1 MLIFQLVDFFFP
13 ALYPDDMER
22 NVTSRAIVLH
32 SRKQSQMNR
41 RLTLLTVD
49 FGLIEAISYGS
60 AKSMRAPK
68 ANVFTN
74 ATVYLYYNPV
84 RDHYTLKDVAVI
96 ESNEH
101 LRSDITL
108 TYRGLFMAELIMK
121 THGGESALEYEL
133 LGQGLT
139 LLKSGVADRVLIQ
152 FVLRFAQ
159 ILGVHTDYETC
170 PVCSRRYRDDEML
183 GFAADLLSPCCSE
196 CGSTDLF
203 LPPGARRY
211 VKLTSTLDYLESLN
225 VPLSGAA
232 TARIK
237 GYALS
242 YARLLAQMP
251 LKTLQSGLL

>member
-1 MLIFQLVDFFFP
+1 
-13 ALYPDDMER
+13 MER
-22 NVTSRAIVLH
+22 NVSSRAIVLH
-32 SRKQSQMNR
+32 SQKQSRMNR

-49 FGLIEAISYGS
+49 FGLIDAISYGS

-68 ANVFTN
+68 ANVFAN
-74 ATVYLYYNPV
+74 ATVYLYHNPV
-84 RDHYTLKDVAVI
+84 RNRYTLKDVAII

-108 TYRGLFMAELIMK
+108 TYRGLFMTELIMK

-133 LGQGLT
+133 LSRGLT

-152 FVLRFAQ
+152 FVFRLAQ
-159 ILGVHTDYETC
+159 ILGVHADYETC
-170 PVCSRRYRDDEML
+170 PVCSRGYRDDEVL
-183 GFAADLLSPCCSE
+183 GFASDLLSPCCSE
-196 CGSTDLF
+196 CGRTGL

-211 VKLTSTLDYLESLN
+211 VKLTSTLDYMESLN
-225 VPLSGAA
+225 VPLSETA

-242 YARLLAQMP
+242 YARLLAQAP
-251 LKTLQSGLL
+251 LKMLQSGLL

>member
-1 MLIFQLVDFFFP
+1 
-13 ALYPDDMER
+13 MER
-22 NVTSRAIVLH
+22 NVSSRAIVVH
-32 SRKQSQMNR
+32 SRKHGRMNR

-74 ATVYLYYNPV
+74 ATVYLYHNPV

-101 LRSDITL
+101 LRSEIGL
-108 TYRGLFMAELIMK
+108 TYRGLFMTELVMK

-133 LGQGLT
+133 LGRGLR
-139 LLKSGVADRVLIQ
+139 LLEGGVPDRVLIQ
-152 FVLRFAQ
+152 FVLRLAR
-159 ILGVHTDYETC
+159 ILGVHTDYEAC
-170 PVCSRRYRDDEML
+170 PVCYRGYRDDETL
-183 GFAADLLSPCCSE
+183 RFATDLLSPCCRE
-196 CGSTDLF
+196 CGDADLF

-211 VKLTSTLDYLESLN
+211 VKLTSALEYEESLN
-225 VPLSGAA
+225 VPLSESA
-232 TARIK
+232 TIRIK

-242 YARLLAQMP
+242 YARLLAQGP